1 MAKNKI
7 EIPEDLFDS
16 FSDQAEQTAVKTMET
31 EATKGQRKPGHCF
44 LKLDLMPEGYD
55 LKTYCMRRSGE
66 LSAELGRPV
75 SATAYIQSLIKADMA
90 RQQTMTDREQTCQK
104 IRVMPEKEYLAIR
117 SVIDLL

>member
-1 MAKNKI
+1 MSKAKT
-7 EIPEDLFDS
+7 EIPDFFDTVT
-16 FSDQAEQTAVKTMET
+16 DQAEQAAGQTMQSEVN
-31 EATKGQRKPGHCF
+31 KGMRKPGQCY